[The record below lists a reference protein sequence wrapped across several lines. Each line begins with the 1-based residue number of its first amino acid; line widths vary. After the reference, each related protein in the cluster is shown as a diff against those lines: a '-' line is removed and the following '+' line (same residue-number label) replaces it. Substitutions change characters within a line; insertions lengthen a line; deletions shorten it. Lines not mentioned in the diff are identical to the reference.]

1 MLISSLHGAKIVE
14 TEMKNRKDR
23 TMKNRK
29 DRTMKKLE
37 IIQDYN
43 RFMRVVDRADQILH
57 RSPCCRKTMKWTK
70 KFVFFMLHMTA
81 LNIFILKKT
90 PQTKIK
96 MAEAML
102 LRTSY
107 LTVFRK

>member
-1 MLISSLHGAKIVE
+1 MLISSLHRAKIVE
-14 TEMKNRKDR
+14 TE
-23 TMKNRK
+23 MKNRK

-43 RFMRVVDRADQILH
+43 RFMQVVDRADQILH
-57 RSPCCRKTMKWTK
+57 HFPCCRKTMKWTK
-70 KFVFFMLHMTA
+70 KFVFSVLHMAA
-81 LNIFILKKT
+81 LNNFILLKKT
-90 PQTKIK
+90 PQTEIK
-96 MAEAML
+96 RAKAML